1 MRSAARVCGLLVQ
14 WSVVVILGVVLT
26 RPLLDFSGWWN
37 VAALA
42 VFLVLGTL
50 TLLFGRLARRNT
62 PPEAV
67 EVAPPLSGAW
77 LAMNSP
83 ADRVPSHGT
92 RAYGQ
97 EYAIDVLT
105 DSEER
110 PAFGWWPPVRHNRDF
125 PTFGEPLLAVADAVV
140 VHARDH
146 RRDHLSRNSYPAL
159 AYLLVEGAVRSLG
172 GAGPVVGNHVVLDL
186 GGGVF
191 ALYAHV
197 RRGSLKVRE
206 GDRVRT
212 GQTLAL
218 CGNSGNS
225 TEPHLHFQLM
235 DRADPDLG
243 QGIPFTWRGV
253 GVPANGERFEV
264 PDPVGGRGRPS
275 GGTAPV
281 RVRLDGRA
289 ESDRANGGT

>member
-14 WSVVVILGVVLT
+14 WSVVVILGVVLA
-26 RPLLDFSGWWN
+26 RPLLGFPGWWN

-42 VFLVLGTL
+42 VFLVLGAL
-50 TLLFGRLARRNT
+50 TLLFGRLARRST

-77 LAMNSP
+77 MAMNSP

-110 PAFGWWPPVRHNRDF
+110 PAFGWWPPVRRNRDF
-125 PTFGEPLLAVADAVV
+125 PAFGEPLLAVADAVV
-140 VHARDH
+140 VHACDH

-159 AYLLVEGAVRSLG
+159 AYLLAEGAVRSLG

-197 RRGSLKVRE
+197 RRGSLQVRE

-235 DRADPDLG
+235 DRADPDLA
-243 QGIPFTWRGV
+243 QGVPFTWRGV
-253 GVPANGERFEV
+253 GVPADGERFEV
-264 PDPVGGRGRPS
+264 PGGRPDRGRD
-275 GGTAPV
+275 PV

-289 ESDRANGGT
+289 EPDRANGGT